1 MGPADLKIALANLPI
16 VSDPKVIRGM
26 EAMDNAGV
34 YRLTDDL
41 ALIQS
46 VDFFTPVVDDPYAFG
61 QIAVVNALS
70 DVYAMGGTPV
80 TAMNLVCFP
89 TESMEIT
96 ILKDILRG
104 GADKMLEAKVVLLG
118 GHSID
123 DVELKYGL
131 SVTATVHPEK
141 LLTNSGARPGD
152 KVILTKPLGAGIIS
166 TALKAGQASQS
177 QIATITR
184 SMLTL
189 NDKASALMVEAG
201 AHACTD
207 ITGFGFIGHVSHL
220 AQNSGV
226 GMNINLA
233 ALPAF
238 PGALELVRRG
248 FCPGGLQ
255 RNREFYSGSAQFAPE
270 VPSEAQ
276 DVLYDPQTS
285 GGLFICVSPDK
296 AEGLLGRLK
305 AAGVSD
311 AAIIGE
317 VVSEPKGIITVR

>member
-1 MGPADLKIALANLPI
+1 M
-16 VSDPKVIRGM
+16 SDPKVLRGM

-34 YRLTDDL
+34 YKLTDDL
-41 ALIQS
+41 AIIQS

-80 TAMNLVCFP
+80 TALNLVCFP
-89 TESMEIT
+89 TEKMDISV
-96 ILKDILRG
+96 LRDILRG
-104 GADKMLEAKVVLLG
+104 GGDKMLEAKVVLLG

-131 SVTATVHPEK
+131 SVTATVHPDR
-141 LLTNSGARPGD
+141 LVTNSGARPGD

-166 TALKAGQASQS
+166 TALKAGQADET
-177 QIATITR
+177 AVAMITR

-189 NDKASALMVEAG
+189 NDKASSLMVKAG
-201 AHACTD
+201 VRACTD
-207 ITGFGFIGHVSHL
+207 ITGFGFIGHVSQL

-226 GMNINLA
+226 GISIDSA
-233 ALPAF
+233 ALPIFA
-238 PGALELVRRG
+238 GARELARRG

-255 RNREFYSGSAQFAPE
+255 RNREFYSASAKISPG
-270 VPSEAQ
+270 VPSEVQ

-285 GGLFICVSPDK
+285 GGLFICVAAGK
-296 AEGLLGRLK
+296 ADGLLAQMK
-305 AAGVSD
+305 QAGVSD

-317 VVSEPKGIITVR
+317 VVGEPKGIITVR